1 LMGPRSGN
9 LIGRAIADSPFV
21 QQKLAFATV
30 LLSSPNGIRGVD
42 ADNDLHAVGNR
53 VTAAMLRN
61 YGSMLALFRDI
72 ESCIPIID
80 GTKWPYYNQAGGMIF
95 GQLFFNGRDWWDLD
109 LPDETAS
116 TEKLVGANV
125 SLSIRSLVV
134 NHTLT
139 GLSVLSLPSM
149 YPVVVVGSDLA
160 ESLRRDFANADFMD
174 LAEEAPDIGEA
185 VEMAIERGE
194 TDRLICFDGT
204 YGAINLSPS
213 MAEHLLEL
221 APAAAAQAEDD
232 LPRWLA
238 QRGID
243 PVGAAALMPA

>member
-1 LMGPRSGN
+1 MGPRSGN
-9 LIGRAIADSPFV
+9 LIGRAIADSQFV
-21 QQKLAFATV
+21 RSKLAFTTV

-42 ADNDLHAVGNR
+42 ADNNLHAVGNR

-61 YGSMLALFRDI
+61 YGSMLALFRNIDA
-72 ESCIPIID
+72 CIPIID

-95 GQLFFNGRDWWDLD
+95 GQLYFNGRDWWDLD

-116 TEKLVGANV
+116 VEKLVGANV

-149 YPVVVVGSDLA
+149 YPVVVVGPDLA
-160 ESLRRDFANADFMD
+160 QSLRLDFANADFMD
-174 LAEEAPDIGEA
+174 LAEEAPDLETAIGA
-185 VEMAIERGE
+185 AIERGE

-213 MAEHLLEL
+213 MAEHLLEI
-221 APAAAAQAEDD
+221 APASAAQAEED

-243 PVGAAALMPA
+243 PVGAALVPA